1 MNEKNDLF
9 IKVKEAKPRDTGRG
23 IARVDPEITEQ
34 MNITPGDII
43 IINGKKKTACLA
55 WPGYPEERG
64 QETIRIDAPIRRNA
78 DVGIDDKI
86 TIEKTKGQPADRVT
100 LAPTEELQIM
110 GGEEYLSQALEGRV
124 VVRGDIIELNV
135 MGRKIDLVVTKI
147 TPAGDI
153 AIIQRDTEIALS
165 DKPVKAE
172 MQKLPRVTYEDI
184 GGLGDEIKQVREM
197 IELPLKHPELFDKM
211 GIEPPKGVLMHG
223 PPGTGKTLIAK
234 AVANESNAN
243 FFVLS
248 GPEIISKYYGQS
260 EENLRKIFDEAI
272 ESAPSIIFIDEID
285 SIAPKR
291 EETHGDVE
299 RRVVAQLLAN
309 MDGLEERGKVIV
321 IGATN
326 RVNALDPALRRPGRF
341 DREIEIGIP
350 DRKGRREILEVHI
363 RGMPLAEDV
372 DLDKLAEMTHGYSG
386 ADLGA
391 LCKEAAMRT
400 LRKVLPDIDLDTDT
414 IPAEIL
420 NKLEANGKDFYEA
433 FKGITPSAMREVVIE
448 SPNINWSDIGGLH
461 DAKQELQE
469 AVEWPMK
476 YNEVFLHMDANPPK
490 GILLYGPPGTGKT
503 LLAKAVASE
512 SEANFI
518 SVKGPEFISKWVGES
533 EKAVRETFR
542 KARQA
547 APCIVFFDE
556 LDAIAPSRGGI
567 MGDSHVTERVISQLL
582 TELDGLEELKDVTVI
597 AATNRPDIIDSAL
610 LRPGRFDRL
619 IYIKTPD
626 IETRKEIFKIHLKKK
641 PLGKGVDFEDLAKKT
656 EGYTGADIAAVCN
669 QAVMERVREYVKKF
683 GKVDK
688 EEIKKLKID
697 KNHLKVALEKV
708 KPISKEDLEEYFT
721 ISKKFDQAVYQ

>member
-1 MNEKNDLF
+1 MNDKNNLF
-9 IKVKEAKPRDTGRG
+9 VKVKEAKPRDTGRG
-23 IARVDPEITEQ
+23 IARIDPEITEK

-64 QETIRIDAPIRRNA
+64 QGTIRIDAAIRRNA
-78 DVGIDDKI
+78 GVGIDDKI
-86 TIEKTKGQPADRVT
+86 TIEKAKGQPADRVT

-110 GGEEYLSQALEGRV
+110 GGEEYLSQVLEGRV

-147 TPAGDI
+147 TPGGDI
-153 AIIQRDTEIALS
+153 AIIQHNTEIVLS
-165 DKPVKAE
+165 EKPVKAE
-172 MQKLPRVTYEDI
+172 MQKLPRITYEDI

-243 FFVLS
+243 FFTLS

-272 ESAPSIIFIDEID
+272 ENAPSIIFIDEID

-350 DRKGRREILEVHI
+350 DKKGRREILEIHT
-363 RGMPLAEDV
+363 RGMPLADDV
-372 DLDKLAEMTHGYSG
+372 NLDKLAEMTHGYSG
-386 ADLGA
+386 ADLEA

-414 IPAEIL
+414 IPTEIL
-420 NKLEANGKDFYEA
+420 NKLEATGKDFYEA
-433 FKGITPSAMREVVIE
+433 FKGLTPSAMREVVIE
-448 SPNINWSDIGGLH
+448 SPNVHWSDIGGLH

-518 SVKGPEFISKWVGES
+518 SIKGPEFLSKWVGES

-547 APCIVFFDE
+547 APCIIFFDE
-556 LDAIAPSRGGI
+556 IDAIAPSRGGLS
-567 MGDSHVTERVISQLL
+567 GDSHVTERMISQLL
-582 TELDGLEELKDVTVI
+582 TELDGLEDLKDVTVI
-597 AATNRPDIIDSAL
+597 AATNRPDIIDTAL
-610 LRPGRFDRL
+610 LRPGRFDKL

-626 IETRKEIFKIHLKKK
+626 EEARKEIFKIHLSKK
-641 PLGKGVDFEDLAKKT
+641 PLTKDIDIDELARKT

-669 QAVMERVREYVKKF
+669 QAVMASIRDYIKEH

-688 EEIKKLKID
+688 EELKKLKVEKHHIER
-697 KNHLKVALEKV
+697 VLEKV
-708 KPISKEDLEEYFT
+708 KPISKNDLDKY
-721 ISKKFDQAVYQ
+721 KKILERFDKNTT